1 MPEPLLNYTEAADL
15 CGVPEPTVRQWRSRR
30 YLTPAGWDGHRLLFR
45 REDVLAADE
54 KARSEPRGRKR
65 HDAA

>member
-1 MPEPLLNYTEAADL
+1 MDELLTYTEAAAL
-15 CGVPEPTVRQWRSRR
+15 CGVDETTVRQWRSRH
-30 YLTPAGWDGHRLLFR
+30 YLTPAHWDGQRLLFR

-65 HDAA
+65 KKAA